1 MSSSPSPHPPRPPRK
16 VARPVDPR
24 LRPALRSVVQRY
36 ERPLI
41 SFARRW
47 VLNLATAQDI
57 AQDTLLR
64 LCQQPTDKLE
74 ALLDGDRSALEGWL
88 FVVARNLAIDVARK
102 SGRTLPAGQSMPQR
116 PAEGP
121 GPAAAAEKAEL
132 ADRIIAL
139 IDDLPPKQAQVIH
152 LRFEQGL
159 SYKAIADL
167 TGLTVSYVGYL
178 LHEGLKALRQRAT
191 AQSHQARASA

>member
-1 MSSSPSPHPPRPPRK
+1 AHQHAAGDAAFAVGAGQLCHAAGK
-16 VARPVDPR
+16 LDTARQGR
-24 LRPALRSVVQRY
+24 G
-36 ERPLI
+36 I
-41 SFARRW
+41 K
-47 VLNLATAQDI
+47 AQ
-57 AQDTLLR
+57 LLR
-64 LCQQPTDKLE
+64 LCQQPSDKLE
-74 ALLDGDRSALEGWL
+74 ALLGGDRSALEGWL

-102 SGRTLPAGQSMPQR
+102 SGRVLPAGHRLPQR
-116 PAEGP
+116 PAAGP
-121 GPAAAAEKAEL
+121 TPAAAAEKAEL

-178 LHEGLKALRQRAT
+178 LHEGLKTLRQRAT
-191 AQSHQARASA
+191 AQSHQTRASA